1 MRRGLPP
8 SRPISLLIRI
18 SRAPRPQSSRLPT
31 TGRPSITPST
41 RCRPARP
48 PIKRWGLQWGWLSLL
63 QQDPL
68 NAPAEA
74 TGTGYQRIIILFTD
88 SLNTRDRWC
97 GDFGS
102 QGTQVDTRMKTL
114 WDIVKATG
122 VTIYT
127 VQIDTR
133 RPVGGAALLRQWN
146 IELRHADPTE
156 PDRDG
161 VFPDRHADCEALSRS
176 DLLGRRRK
184 VELTQKPGHLAG
196 PFRRRTSNPHIR
208 RSAWG
213 CERNDRWA

>member
-1 MRRGLPP
+1 
-8 SRPISLLIRI
+8 
-18 SRAPRPQSSRLPT
+18 
-31 TGRPSITPST
+31 
-41 RCRPARP
+41 
-48 PIKRWGLQWGWLSLL
+48 LQWGSLL

-88 SLNTRDRWC
+88 SLNTGDRWC

-133 RPVGGAALLRQWN
+133 RPIGG
-146 IELRHADPTE
+146 HADPTE

-161 VFPDRHADCEALSRS
+161 VFPDRHADCEAVSRS